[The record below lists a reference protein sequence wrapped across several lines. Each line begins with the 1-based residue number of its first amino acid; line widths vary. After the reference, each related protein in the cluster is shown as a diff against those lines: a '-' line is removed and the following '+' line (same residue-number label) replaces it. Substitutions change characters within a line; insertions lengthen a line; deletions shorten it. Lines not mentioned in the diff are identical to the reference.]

1 MSGLIND
8 DDRQSL
14 VALGCLALLIVV
26 MRFWQFAMI
35 AGSFALLVW
44 GLRKQLKR
52 SNNRLLKRYTEQ
64 AKARHVGSVVA
75 MGGIFHQVQDIR
87 LIEDG
92 NLLSIEMITTYLK
105 GEGDHLRTD
114 EQNIQLWQGHS
125 GMPQQSVSLLLT
137 RQAIQF
143 ISPVA
148 VETTALKTALN
159 CLEELRWC
167 HKARIDLDAMQQA
180 ALSTLDKSKDNPLLE
195 HAIPSLKK
203 ALKTFRSEDQ
213 KIRLNQEATSRIL
226 KQLADFLS
234 VPETLRPVLSVDLSD
249 WNPELRLQELEE
261 SFKDVIL
268 LNDTFIELNRNIF

>member
-1 MSGLIND
+1 
-8 DDRQSL
+8 
-14 VALGCLALLIVV
+14 
-26 MRFWQFAMI
+26 
-35 AGSFALLVW
+35 
-44 GLRKQLKR
+44 
-52 SNNRLLKRYTEQ
+52 
-64 AKARHVGSVVA
+64 
-75 MGGIFHQVQDIR
+75 
-87 LIEDG
+87 
-92 NLLSIEMITTYLK
+92 
-105 GEGDHLRTD
+105 
-114 EQNIQLWQGHS
+114 
-125 GMPQQSVSLLLT
+125 
-137 RQAIQF
+137 
-143 ISPVA
+143 
-148 VETTALKTALN
+148 
-159 CLEELRWC
+159 
-167 HKARIDLDAMQQA
+167 MQQA